1 MTNDKCNMENG
12 KSLPLSY
19 GSSELSQGGGLHSL
33 HVLIHPRDHL
43 PQRVFDR
50 FAGGVSVRF
59 ERQRHVADIAAVAL
73 DRLIHPVA
81 LNRVRAG
88 VVVGLAVDE
97 QDRRLE
103 LVRIHERRDFEIHL
117 WRFPES
123 AALALESERRER
135 AVVRAAA
142 GDAGLE

>member
-33 HVLIHPRDHL
+33 HVIIHPRDHL

-50 FAGGVSVRF
+50 FAGGVTVSF

-73 DRLIHPVA
+73 ERLIHPVA

-88 VVVGLAVDE
+88 VVVGLAVNE
-97 QDRRLE
+97 QDRLLE
-103 LVRIHERRDFEIHL
+103 LVRMHKRRDFEIHL
-117 WRFPES
+117 RRFPKRT
-123 AALALESERRER
+123 ALTLKPERGER
-135 AVVRAAA
+135 AVVRAAP
-142 GDAGLE
+142 GD